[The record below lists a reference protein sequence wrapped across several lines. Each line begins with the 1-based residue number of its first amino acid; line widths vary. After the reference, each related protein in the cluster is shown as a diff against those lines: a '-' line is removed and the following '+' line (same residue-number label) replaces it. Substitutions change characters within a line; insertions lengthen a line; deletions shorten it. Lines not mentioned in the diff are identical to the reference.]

1 MDGPWL
7 TAFSIILG
15 GQVLSIRISGEGYLD
30 KIGELKTQ
38 LDQLKVRYSSK
49 GVVHKSSGVGTDPHN
64 DRAVA

>member
-1 MDGPWL
+1 M
-7 TAFSIILG
+7 TAFSTILG
-15 GQVLSIRISGEGYLD
+15 GQVLSIRISGEGYLG

-49 GVVHKSSGVGTDPHN
+49 GVVHKSAGVGTDPHN